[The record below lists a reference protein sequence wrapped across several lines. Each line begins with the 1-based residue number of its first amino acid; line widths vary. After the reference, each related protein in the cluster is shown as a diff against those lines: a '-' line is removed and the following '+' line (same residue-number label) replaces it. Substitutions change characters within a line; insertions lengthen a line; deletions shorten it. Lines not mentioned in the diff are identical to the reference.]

1 MAANAFKAADNAMQG
16 YISAI
21 YAPINDAFNDTQ
33 KPHGWDRVMGSAEFS
48 EDNAKDF
55 VTKLERSMS
64 IASPRTVYMDS
75 NIALTDGKRKVAEE
89 GANVIP
95 NLYETVIGLRRG
107 DEIHDRRIT
116 EVEGKVGELSQL
128 KAGIASDNLVSAINS
143 VKQAA
148 DGYISTAD
156 KHIFAIREDDRVMI
170 CPGSSTDDNI
180 SDTIHD
186 ARSEHDQPIN
196 TLRLSAKDVEFE
208 VAAPVTNAYIIN
220 EFVDN
225 RFIYDPAD
233 AKAIHSPSAYLWAP
247 MESSDEDIGTIG
259 EHGHIYVKEEDGYH
273 LYIPH
278 AVIQENISVEK
289 EAVDVNRGKTLVYNV
304 ASIIEAIQE
313 LNRRTMFID
322 TNNTFQYGSH
332 TVKSEDKADP
342 VPETV

>member
-1 MAANAFKAADNAMQG
+1 MATNAFKAADNAMQG

-21 YAPINDAFNDTQ
+21 YAPINDAFNEAH
-33 KPHGWDRVMGSAEFS
+33 KPHEWERVMGSAEFK
-48 EDNAKDF
+48 EDTAKEF

-95 NLYETVIGLRRG
+95 NLYEAVIGLRRG
-107 DEIHDRRIT
+107 DEAHDRRIT

-156 KHIFAIREDDRVMI
+156 KHIFAIREDDRVTI
-170 CPGSSTDDNI
+170 CPGSSTDGNI
-180 SDTIHD
+180 SNTVHD
-186 ARSEHDQPIN
+186 ARSEHAQPIS

-220 EFVDN
+220 GFIDN
-225 RFIYDPAD
+225 KFIYDPAD
-233 AKAIHSPSAYLWAP
+233 VKAIHNPSAYLWAP
-247 MESSDEDIGTIG
+247 IESNNEDIGIIG

-273 LYIPH
+273 LYVPH
-278 AVIQENISVEK
+278 AVIQENITIEK
-289 EAVDVNRGKTLVYNV
+289 EVIDVNHGKTLVYNV

-313 LNRRTMFID
+313 INRRTMFID
-322 TNNTFQYGSH
+322 TNNAFQCGIH
-332 TVKSEDKADP
+332 TVKSEEAADP
-342 VPETV
+342 VPETA

>member
-1 MAANAFKAADNAMQG
+1 MATNAFKAAGNAMQG

-21 YAPINDAFNDTQ
+21 YAPINCAFNNTQ
-33 KPHGWDRVMGSAEFS
+33 KPHGWDHVMSSAEFN
-48 EDNAKDF
+48 EDSAKEF
-55 VTKLERSMS
+55 VTKLERSLS
-64 IASPRTVYMDS
+64 IAPPRTVYMDS
-75 NIALTDGKRKVAEE
+75 NIALTDGKRKVTEE

-116 EVEGKVGELSQL
+116 EMEGKVGELSAL

-148 DGYISTAD
+148 DGCISTAD
-156 KHIFAIREDDRVMI
+156 KHIFAIREDDMVMI
-170 CPGSSTDDNI
+170 CPGSSTNSNI

-186 ARSEHDQPIN
+186 AHSEHVQQIN
-196 TLRLSAKDVEFE
+196 TLRFSAKDVEFE

-220 EFVDN
+220 DFVEN
-225 RFIYDPAD
+225 KFIYDPAD

-247 MESSDEDIGTIG
+247 MASIYEDVGTIG
-259 EHGHIYVKEEDGYH
+259 EHGHVYVKEDDGYH

-278 AVIQENISVEK
+278 AVIQENIITEK
-289 EAVDVNRGKTLVYNV
+289 EAIDVNRGKTLVYNV

-313 LNRRTMFID
+313 INRRTMFID
-322 TNNTFQYGSH
+322 TNNAFQCGSH
-332 TVKSEDKADP
+332 TVMSEDL
-342 VPETV
+342 VPETA